1 MHKLFN
7 SLKDNKVRKTLA
19 FMLGFFSF
27 LIFAYL
33 IVLPVYPI
41 IKYEFFI
48 KKDYEASQITNL
60 NTPLKNNSLTD
71 EFIVNMGTSSD
82 THHLQQTDYDI
93 SADRLIIKKIGVNA
107 PIVNTKNADY
117 GLSLG
122 AWLDPETSTPDK
134 GGNTVI
140 SGHRFK
146 YLPPSNLT
154 FYLLDKLK
162 NNDIIDIIWKE
173 KKYTYQVFNT
183 KIIEANDLS
192 ILNQDDSNIITL
204 YTCHPIY
211 SQEKRLVVQ
220 AKLIK

>member
-19 FMLGFFSF
+19 FMLGFFTF

-33 IVLPVYPI
+33 IVLPIYPI

-48 KKDYEASQITNL
+48 KKDYQTNK
-60 NTPLKNNSLTD
+60 NTNTLTTSSSTP
-71 EFIVNMGTSSD
+71 EEYVIEIGTTSD
-82 THHLQQTDYDI
+82 THHLQQTDYSVSD
-93 SADRLIIKKIGVNA
+93 DRLIIKKIGVNTA
-107 PIVNTKNADY
+107 MVKTENPDY

-122 AWLDPETSTPDK
+122 AWLDPRTSTPGH

-154 FYLLDKLK
+154 FYLLDKI
-162 NNDIIDIIWKE
+162 NNDDTIEIIWKK
-173 KKYTYQVFNT
+173 KKYIYQVFNT
-183 KIIEANDLS
+183 KIVEASDLS
-192 ILNQDDSNIITL
+192 ILEQDKDDIITL